1 MNAYEARPEAKHR
14 LVLDGK
20 RIDLVALAERHLP
33 LVIAWRNNPAI
44 RHRFFNRRIFT
55 TASQAEWFARYAVD
69 PTAFNFVIAQKDGR
83 EIGMVAISK
92 IDWRER
98 TGEFGRFLIGDPL
111 SLGRGYGREA
121 AALILD
127 FARSELGLTSVS
139 LVVLPGNAAAV
150 RLYRKLGFVEA
161 GTFPRETSD
170 GTTELALRMVLAV
183 GSAPALGSPKSDS
196 VPS

>member
-1 MNAYEARPEAKHR
+1 MRPNLRRAETKHEI
-14 LVLDGK
+14 VLAG
-20 RIDLVALAERHLP
+20 RRVDLVGLGERHLP
-33 LVIAWRNNPAI
+33 LVIAWRNNPAV

-55 TASQAEWFARYAVD
+55 AASQAEWFARYAVD
-69 PTAFNFVIAQKDGR
+69 PTALNFVIALKNGR
-83 EIGMVAISK
+83 TIGMVAISK

-111 SLGRGYGREA
+111 SLGRGYGWEA
-121 AALILD
+121 AGLILD
-127 FARSELGLTSVS
+127 FASTELQLRSIS
-139 LVVLPGNAAAV
+139 LVVMPDNAHAL

-170 GTTELALRMVLAV
+170 GTTELAQRMVLAL
-183 GSAPALGSPKSDS
+183 GSASAPGSPKSDS